1 MRNRTA
7 LPTRQTGVSLVE
19 VLVTVVIVAIGL
31 LGLAGMQSRLQ
42 ASDMESYQRA
52 QALLLLDDMA
62 ARLTSNRAAAAD
74 YVTGS
79 TAALG
84 VGMTCPTTGS
94 TSSRAELDAADW
106 CHQLQGAAEEIT
118 GGARAGAMIG
128 ARGCVEQL
136 PNSDYLVT
144 VVWQGLLPLTSPPAS
159 VTCGVGAYDSG
170 ATCTADRCR
179 RTVTTVIHIAS
190 LT

>member
-1 MRNRTA
+1 MSKR
-7 LPTRQTGVSLVE
+7 RQSGISLIE

-62 ARLTSNRAAAAD
+62 ARITSNRAAAAA
-74 YVTGS
+74 YVTGP

-84 VGMTCPTTGS
+84 VGMTCPTTTS
-94 TSSRAELDAADW
+94 TATRAQLDAAGW
-106 CHQLQGAAEEIT
+106 CHALQGAAEFAGET
-118 GGARAGAMIG
+118 RAGAMIG

-136 PNSDYLVT
+136 PNNDYLVT
-144 VVWQGLLPLTSPPAS
+144 VAWQGLLPLSSPPVS
-159 VTCGVGAYDSG
+159 VGCGAGSYDSG
-170 ATCTADRCR
+170 AVCTADRCR
-179 RTVTTVIHIAS
+179 RTVTLVVHIAS
-190 LT
+190 LS